1 MITKALAIAHKDLLA
16 EFRSKQIITSTL
28 IFSLVVVVTFSIA
41 LGDISPDD
49 EGTTKDWLIPAVLWI
64 SFMFGGMLAI
74 SRSFTL
80 EKDKN
85 SLEGLL
91 LAPMDRTAI
100 YLGKVFSNLILMFIM
115 EIVIIVMVVVFFNYD
130 IPLLPFIPILIL
142 GTVGFVVVASLL
154 SAFAINVKSSEHFL
168 SLILFPILWALIITV
183 ITATR
188 RIFMDG
194 DFSEITSEL
203 TFLLMYDII
212 FLTVSF
218 VVFELLVED

>member
-1 MITKALAIAHKDLLA
+1 MIPQAIAIAKKDLLA

-41 LGDISPDD
+41 LGDSPGD
-49 EGTTKDWLIPAVLWI
+49 EDLIIPAVLWV
-64 SFMFGGMLAI
+64 SFMFGGMMAI

-85 SLEGLL
+85 CLEGLL

-115 EIVIIVMVVVFFNYD
+115 EVGIIIMVVVFFNYD
-130 IPLLPFIPILIL
+130 IPILSFIPILIL
-142 GTVGFVVVASLL
+142 GTIGFVVVASLL
-154 SAFAINVKSSEHFL
+154 SALAINVKSSEHFL
-168 SLILFPILWALIITV
+168 SLILCPILWALIISV

-188 RIFMDG
+188 TIFIDG
-194 DFSEITSEL
+194 DYSEIGNQMK
-203 TFLLMYDII
+203 FILMYDIS
-212 FLTVSF
+212 FLAVSF
-218 VVFELLVED
+218 LLFELLVED

>member
-1 MITKALAIAHKDLLA
+1 MISQAFSIARKDLLA

-28 IFSLVVVVTFSIA
+28 IFSLVVVITFSIA
-41 LGDISPDD
+41 LGDSSND
-49 EGTTKDWLIPAVLWI
+49 EDLIIPAVLWV

-100 YLGKVFSNLILMFIM
+100 YLGKVCSNLILMFIM
-115 EIVIIVMVVVFFNYD
+115 EVGIIIMVVVFFNYD
-130 IPLLPFIPILIL
+130 VPIMSFLPILIL
-142 GTVGFVVVASLL
+142 GTIGFVVVASLL

-168 SLILFPILWALIITV
+168 SLILFPILWALIISV

-188 RIFMDG
+188 EIFSGG
-194 DFSEITSEL
+194 DYSDISNEMIFI
-203 TFLLMYDII
+203 LMYDII

-218 VVFELLVED
+218 AVFELLVED

>member
-1 MITKALAIAHKDLLA
+1 MITKAYTVARKDLLA

-28 IFSLVVVVTFSIA
+28 IFSLVVVITFSIA
-41 LGDISPDD
+41 LGDSKAD
-49 EGTTKDWLIPAVLWI
+49 EDWLIPAVLWI

-100 YLGKVFSNLILMFIM
+100 YFGKVISNLILMFIM
-115 EIVIIVMVVVFFNYD
+115 EAGIMVMVVVFFNHD
-130 IPLLPFIPILIL
+130 LPLLPFLPIMVL
-142 GTVGFVVVASLL
+142 GTVGFVIIASLL

-168 SLILFPILWALIITV
+168 SLILFPILWALIIPVVTS
-183 ITATR
+183 TR
-188 RIFMDG
+188 AIFTG
-194 DFSEITSEL
+194 EPFSEITNEL
-203 TFLLMYDII
+203 SMI
-212 FLTVSF
+212 FLYDVIFFAVSF
-218 VVFELLVED
+218 AVFDFIVED